1 MGFQHQV
8 GLQMGLGMLEES
20 ILWDQQ
26 EPCCSCCSTA
36 VLVCHPC
43 YSLQV
48 RADSWQ
54 KASES
59 HPASAPPSSKRE
71 SNHLMLIIANY
82 LPDRLHNQ
90 KSFLSKC

>member
-59 HPASAPPSSKRE
+59 HHS
-71 SNHLMLIIANY
+71 
-82 LPDRLHNQ
+82 PDD
-90 KSFLSKC
+90 FLSVLSSLCCN